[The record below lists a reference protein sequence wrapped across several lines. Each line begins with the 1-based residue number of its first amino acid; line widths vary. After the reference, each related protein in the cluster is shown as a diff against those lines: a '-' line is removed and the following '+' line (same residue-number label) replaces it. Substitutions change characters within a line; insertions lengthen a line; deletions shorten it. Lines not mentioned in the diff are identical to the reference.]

1 MGGLENFSYK
11 ERLNGDFSFY
21 DNCVDEIS
29 INGQTQQTGKISYL
43 VDFSCSLIAKD
54 DVQKNKDI
62 INSEISDSKIYENK
76 NTKVK
81 NNNANSFQLLKK
93 SFTYQEISDCSER
106 CVVSNFEVSRRLEE
120 YCKQFN
126 TSLNHYSLETGDRGY
141 DGRFD
146 DIMIANFSCEETI
159 DEVKWAAV
167 SNQVLSNKNT
177 DEIVQEK
184 KKIDRDN
191 SEIISNVEN
200 KSELPSHCSDLYG
213 CAPVKYDHEIEAEN
227 RYVEQTLKCRER
239 NKWTKNLGVES
250 PCGSLDN
257 VSNKFK
263 KTSRL
268 NSHNNSRYSNSRLNS
283 SSSGKFANLNPEQR
297 AYCHDKLKRGKIKLE
312 SSTNLYYEMESLPLQ
327 GTQKKYVCNNDGS
340 QGLAMFNAF
349 TGAIA
354 GNQNANQN
362 YNQSTT
368 PNQPFSLGS
377 PTMKQAI
384 FKLTQAQGF
393 FLEALD
399 EEEHAIAVRQYS
411 MSLNQG
417 TAIGEDDMEKILEK
431 SHEWQTIINKKMK
444 EGFVLDAK
452 AKQTFSKG
460 IPHYA
465 SGTALCIA
473 GGFNVASQVSTVTN
487 SSGAAAVIGGIGL
500 AFSAYDSVKALNL
513 FFSSTS
519 DIHAFGKTNNVEN
532 IEELEKAK
540 DSLGT

>member
-1 MGGLENFSYK
+1 MGSLETFNYK

-21 DNCVDEIS
+21 DNCVDEVS
-29 INGQTQQTGKISYL
+29 INGETEQTGKISYL
-43 VDFSCSLIAKD
+43 VDFSCRMLADNTTSDKVEVASNDESSEDTTKI
-54 DVQKNKDI
+54 VQETDEELKNAEVESSSV
-62 INSEISDSKIYENK
+62 NSYQVLQKVFYAGEITNSNNK
-76 NTKVK
+76 
-81 NNNANSFQLLKK
+81 FCI
-93 SFTYQEISDCSER
+93 FDE
-106 CVVSNFEVSRRLEE
+106 FEVSRRLQE
-120 YCKQFN
+120 YCKQFD
-126 TSLNHYSLETGDRGY
+126 TSLNTYSLVIGNKS
-141 DGRFD
+141 
-146 DIMIANFSCEETI
+146 ANSLCNPNQTINAKFSCKKPI
-159 DEVKWAAV
+159 DEAKWA
-167 SNQVLSNKNT
+167 S
-177 DEIVQEK
+177 
-184 KKIDRDN
+184 
-191 SEIISNVEN
+191 ISNEAVNSFN
-200 KSELPSHCSDLYG
+200 KSGLPSHCSELYG
-213 CAPVKYDHEIEAEN
+213 CASEMETNSSRVNSY
-227 RYVEQTLKCRER
+227 
-239 NKWTKNLGVES
+239 KNS
-250 PCGSLDN
+250 
-257 VSNKFK
+257 
-263 KTSRL
+263 T
-268 NSHNNSRYSNSRLNS
+268 YSNSRLNS

-297 AYCHDKLKRGKIKLE
+297 AYCFDKLNRGKIKLDR
-312 SSTNLYYEMESLPLQ
+312 SSNLYYEMEDLPLQ
-327 GTQKKYVCNNDGS
+327 GLQKKYVCNNDGS

-349 TGAIA
+349 TGAVA

-362 YNQSTT
+362 YNQNAT

-384 FKLTQAQGF
+384 FKLTQAQGY

-411 MSLNQG
+411 MNLNQG

-431 SHEWQTIINKKMK
+431 SHEWQSIINKKMK

-452 AKQTFSKG
+452 AKQTFSQG

-473 GGFNVASQVSTVTN
+473 GGFSVASQVSNVTN

-519 DIHAFGKTNNVEN
+519 DIYAFGKENNIEN